1 MIDFMLG
8 RFRAWY
14 QDEGYT
20 VDTIQAVLARR
31 PTRPADFDARMKA
44 VSHFRTLEAASAL
57 AAANKRVSNI
67 LAKSDETLNERVNAA
82 TLKEPEEIALAMQ
95 FVVLRD
101 KLEPVFAEGRYQ
113 EALVEL
119 AELRDVIDAFFEKV
133 MVNVEDKELRINRL
147 SMLEKLRELFLRVAD
162 ISLLQ

>member
-1 MIDFMLG
+1 VVDDVIDFMLG

-67 LAKSDETLNERVNAA
+67 LAKSDETLNERERRDAERAGRDRPGDAGCGAA
-82 TLKEPEEIALAMQ
+82 
-95 FVVLRD
+95 
-101 KLEPVFAEGRYQ
+101 
-113 EALVEL
+113 
-119 AELRDVIDAFFEKV
+119 
-133 MVNVEDKELRINRL
+133 
-147 SMLEKLRELFLRVAD
+147 
-162 ISLLQ
+162 